1 MTATYDPQP
10 VLDLLRP
17 FGLRWNQS
25 TGRGTARC
33 PGHDDRNAS
42 LTVKL
47 ADRIEGGGLLLNCHR
62 ENGCGKLDIC
72 AGLGIT
78 IYDLMPPRSNSFV
91 STSTKAPWMTC
102 MIRDGQPVDGHA
114 VKAEY
119 VYTDEHGTVIR
130 GVSRCVQK
138 CFRQWRADPTKRSG
152 RTWRT
157 TLDDGTEV
165 GRNLIYRL
173 PEILANLRRPF
184 MDQLNVWICEGE
196 KDCDRLWSL
205 GYPATTNP
213 QGAGKWTAAH
223 AAWLAKADIM
233 IVADRDAAGETHART
248 VVETLQPIARSIEV
262 VQAAAGN
269 DISNHLD
276 ADHGMHEVVS
286 VWEPLPAPTAD
297 AIIAEYEAASGR

>member
-33 PGHDDRNAS
+33 PGHDDRQAS

-78 IYDLMPPRSNSFV
+78 IYDLLPPRSNSFV
-91 STSTKAPWMTC
+91 SASTKAPWMTC

-119 VYTDEHGTVIR
+119 HYTDEHGTVIR

-138 CFRQWRADPTKRSG
+138 CFRQWRPDPSRRSG

-165 GRNLIYRL
+165 GADLIYRL
-173 PEILANLRRPF
+173 PQVLAALRKPGF
-184 MDQLNVWICEGE
+184 TPNIWLPEGE
-196 KDCDRLWSL
+196 KDCNRLWSL

-223 AAWLAKADIM
+223 AAWLHGADVIV
-233 IVADRDAAGETHART
+233 VADRDEAGERHARA
-248 VVETLQPIARSIEV
+248 VVGTLIPIARSIEV
-262 VQAAAGN
+262 RQAAEGK
-269 DISNHLD
+269 DVSDHLD
-276 ADHGMHEVVS
+276 AGLTLQQLVT
-286 VWEPLPAPTAD
+286 VWTPLPEPD
-297 AIIAEYEAASGR
+297 AGATVAEYEAASVG